1 MADKLNE
8 TEIIERLNN
17 APSVRGF
24 FIAAVDIFN
33 DSIDALIQ
41 RIFRKDNFAVQ
52 SVVGPLLQD
61 SGPLGD
67 LSVRLKLLYGLGV
80 LPDNVYHDI
89 EDIIKIKNTLNSDAS
104 YYEFTDPNILEPIT
118 KLNLVQSLGM
128 VQLQVSEPD
137 DDIDLDYHVRHSA
150 LPKPGGERELGV
162 LVSRLHSNRMD
173 FKRPLWECHVIEG
186 LENPDSAI
194 MRALLS

>member
-104 YYEFTDPNILEPIT
+104 DYEFTDPNILEPIT

-137 DDIDLDYHVRHSA
+137 DGIDLEFYQLQLQRQQQIIKSGLSLAIV
-150 LPKPGGERELGV
+150 EICNELDKE
-162 LVSRLHSNRMD
+162 SP
-173 FKRPLWECHVIEG
+173 F
-186 LENPDSAI
+186 
-194 MRALLS
+194 